1 MAAKAGPCAALVTGG
16 GARIGRTICLALA
29 EAGHDIAIHYHSTR
43 EPADAL
49 AAEVRG
55 RGRNA
60 AVVQADL
67 ADPTGLGAMVHA
79 ASEAVGPLT
88 LLVNNASRFDDDR
101 FGALEPAAWDA
112 HFATNLRA
120 PVLLAQAFAAA
131 LPASMPDGRAAV
143 VNLLDQRVL
152 KPNPLFF
159 SYALSKSALWTATR
173 MMAQALA
180 PRVRVNGVG
189 PGPTLASVHQDEV
202 TFARE
207 AEATPLGRPV
217 TPEEIAAAV
226 LYLARA
232 EAVTGQMI
240 AVDSG
245 QHLAWRT
252 PDIEET

>member
-1 MAAKAGPCAALVTGG
+1 LTEAASKGAALVTGG
-16 GARIGRTICLALA
+16 GARIGRAICLTLA
-29 EAGHDIAIHYHSTR
+29 DAGYDIAIHYHSTR
-43 EPADAL
+43 EPAEAV
-49 AAEVRG
+49 AAEVRACG
-55 RGRNA
+55 RRA

-67 ADPTGLGAMVHA
+67 ADPGGPAALARGAAEALGTLMV
-79 ASEAVGPLT
+79 
-88 LLVNNASRFDDDR
+88 LVNNASLFCDDR
-101 FGALEPAAWDA
+101 FGALEARAWDA

-120 PVLLAQAFAAA
+120 PVLLAQAFAAL
-131 LPASMPDGRAAV
+131 LPPDISNGRAAV

-152 KPNPLFF
+152 KPNPQVF

-189 PGPTLASVHQDEV
+189 PGPTLASIHQDQAA
-202 TFARE
+202 FARE
-207 AEATPLGRPV
+207 AEATLMGRAV

-226 LYLARA
+226 LYLVSAQ
-232 EAVTGQMI
+232 AVTGQMI

-252 PDIEET
+252 ADIEEA